1 MSSGNVAINREIAK
15 EVRNGIVYQVLP
27 EIEYVGQMYPL
38 FSTVSP
44 IKCQICANPLFGNQ
58 HYERIIIT
66 SYGNIIVPTTYWICR
81 NPSCAK
87 HHTDTIVG
95 VTGSANYSD
104 EYNEKMQSVRYNGRC
119 TLWKSHTVGEIFTEG
134 LTDISGRAPCPTT
147 LWKYEQIRGKV
158 SAQELQEQEINF
170 NGTLYIDGYWVKT
183 GWRKYIEAQLGR
195 KFTDHEWK
203 IFRHKVI
210 YVVATEDK
218 VILDFQITNR
228 MPSFIEL
235 VPLMNRIKNRLPEED
250 ILKIVSDEDDA
261 IIGSVEK
268 IFPNV
273 SHSFCVFHQL
283 KNVTKK
289 YLDEFKYIDK
299 IPLDE
304 LKLYGLAKDLIVAET
319 VIESTIYYQKI
330 LEIASSIE
338 LSKASEKVI
347 SYIKKVYSQNEKLL
361 KKGFTPETNNVM
373 EQLFSLISDIFTQAR
388 SFKINK
394 GLYNFCC
401 NLFTFFNRSCFK
413 TGEWK
418 GFSPIDRAKIK
429 FE

>member
-1 MSSGNVAINREIAK
+1 MPRGNLTINREISK
-15 EVRNGIVYQVLP
+15 EVQDGIVYQVLP
-27 EIEYVGQMYPL
+27 EIEHEGQMLPS
-38 FSTVSP
+38 FTTVSP
-44 IKCQICANPLFGNQ
+44 HKCSICGNALFANQ
-58 HYERIIIT
+58 YYDRVIIT
-66 SYGNIIVPTTYWICR
+66 SYGNIIIPTTYWICT

-87 HHTDTIVG
+87 HHTDTIIG
-95 VTGSANYSD
+95 VTGSANYSN

-134 LTDISGRAPCPTT
+134 LTEISGRAPCPTT
-147 LWKYEQIRGKV
+147 LWKYEQIRGKI

-183 GWRKYIEAQLGR
+183 GWRKFVEAQLGR
-195 KFTDHEWK
+195 KFTNSEWK
-203 IFRHKVI
+203 RFRHKVI

-228 MPSFIEL
+228 LPSFIEL
-235 VPLMNRIKNRLPEED
+235 VPLMNRLKNRLPGGD

-261 IIGSVEK
+261 IIGSVER
-268 IFPNV
+268 IFQNV
-273 SHSFCVFHQL
+273 AHSFCVFHQL
-283 KNVTKK
+283 ENVTKK
-289 YLDEFKYIDK
+289 YLDEFKEINK

-304 LKLYGLAKDLIVAET
+304 LKLYGLAQDLILAET

-330 LEIASSIE
+330 LEISSSIE

-347 SYIKKVYSQNEKLL
+347 SYIKKVYSKNEKLL

-373 EQLFSLISDIFTQAR
+373 EQLFSLMSDIFTQAR
-388 SFKINK
+388 SFKIND

-401 NLFTFFNRSCFK
+401 NLFISFNRSCFK
-413 TGEWK
+413 TGKWK
-418 GFSPIDRAKIK
+418 AFSPIDRAKIK
-429 FE
+429 FG